1 MNQRQ
6 LGIGSIVL
14 VAAIAVAAVAWYAFG
29 PSHRVKNASQAPA
42 VGKAQ
47 VGQPAPEFSVATTA
61 GLFDLKGTDKP
72 VFLEVFATW
81 CPHCQRETAV
91 IDRLY
96 NHFKSRVDFVGVS
109 GSDTAI
115 DGTTAASQLDVLKWA
130 QRFNV
135 QYPVAYDASLG
146 VAAQLSAR
154 RLSHPRN
161 HRQGQE
167 RGVPQHRGDLVR
179 RSRGGLAEGFAL
191 NAGCGWGR
199 KKN

>member
-6 LGIGSIVL
+6 LGTFSVGV
-14 VAAIAVAAVAWYAFG
+14 VVAIAVVSVAWYALRA
-29 PSHRVKNASQAPA
+29 SHRLQNASQSPI

-47 VGQPAPEFSVATTA
+47 VGQPAPDFAVSTTD
-61 GLFDLKGTDKP
+61 GLFDLTTTDKP

-96 NHFKSRVDFVGVS
+96 QKYKSRVDFVGVS

-115 DGTTAASQLDVLKWA
+115 DGTTASSQADVLAWT

-135 QYPVAYDASLG
+135 QYPVAYDASLN
-146 VAAQLSAR
+146 VANSYLQGAFPTLVIIGKDKNVAYVNTGEVSYNDLSR
-154 RLSHPRN
+154 
-161 HRQGQE
+161 
-167 RGVPQHRGDLVR
+167 
-179 RSRGGLAEGFAL
+179 AL
-191 NAGCGWGR
+191 EKALH
-199 KKN
+199 

>member
-6 LGIGSIVL
+6 LGVLSITL
-14 VAAIAVAAVAWYAFG
+14 VAIVIVAAVAWYALR
-29 PSHRVKNASQAPA
+29 PWHRLTSASQAPI

-47 VGQPAPEFSVATTA
+47 VGQPAPPFTVATTN
-61 GLFDLKGTDKP
+61 GLFDLKAATQP

-96 NHFKSRVDFVGVS
+96 AAYKSRVDFVAVS

-115 DGTTAASQLDVLKWA
+115 DGTSPATQLDVLNWA

-135 QYPVAYDASLG
+135 RYPVAYDASLG
-146 VAAQLSAR
+146 VANSYLQGGFPTIALIAR
-154 RLSHPRN
+154 DKTVAYLNSGEIAYN
-161 HRQGQE
+161 
-167 RGVPQHRGDLVR
+167 DLA
-179 RSRGGLAEGFAL
+179 SAL
-191 NAGCGWGR
+191 N
-199 KKN
+199 KVLK